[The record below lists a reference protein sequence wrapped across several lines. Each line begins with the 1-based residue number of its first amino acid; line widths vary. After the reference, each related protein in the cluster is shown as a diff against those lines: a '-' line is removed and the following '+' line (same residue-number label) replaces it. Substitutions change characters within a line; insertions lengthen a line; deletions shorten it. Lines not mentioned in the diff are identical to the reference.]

1 MSLDT
6 SEKTGL
12 VKAVELL
19 GGYAATARALGMKTA
34 WGVQKWRVVPAERVP
49 ALVKATKGT
58 VSAHEL
64 RPDLYPAGFVFP
76 SNEAVEDAA

>member
-6 SEKTGL
+6 SDKAGL

-34 WGVQKWRVVPAERVP
+34 WGVQKWRTVPAERVP
-49 ALVKATKGT
+49 ALVKATKGQ

-64 RPDLYPAGFVFP
+64 RPDLYPVGFVFP
-76 SNEAVEDAA
+76 SEQSAEQAA